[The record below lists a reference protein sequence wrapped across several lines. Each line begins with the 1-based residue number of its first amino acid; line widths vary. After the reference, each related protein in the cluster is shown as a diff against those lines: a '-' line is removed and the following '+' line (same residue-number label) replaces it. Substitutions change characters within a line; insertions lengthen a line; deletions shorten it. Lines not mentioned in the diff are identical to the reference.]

1 MFVFRKIWRALLFCY
16 FRFGIRP
23 FALLPTFY
31 PELLYS
37 QGYLGTPYSRIIKR
51 KCYILVKI
59 IINIK
64 QVLFPITSFS

>member
-37 QGYLGTPYSRIIKR
+37 QGYLGTPYSP
-51 KCYILVKI
+51 Y
-59 IINIK
+59 N
-64 QVLFPITSFS
+64 QT